1 MIGRIAIEILS
12 NMEENGIYERKSLI
26 TTQRDRMQIAREKE
40 GDFKTKANIAI
51 TRLHKLGLIN
61 RVRRGYYII
70 SELGINTVATR
81 REELS
86 RKINKY
92 MIQSNKNKVI
102 AYKIFKKANEKF
114 WRENIRNIKMNVS
127 ERSLCSSF
135 AQCLKEI
142 IKEENIKGYYADTE
156 YNRNGYMVKTIIN
169 EEREIIEIICDLIVH
184 SRGENVLQ
192 DNLLAI
198 EMKKREN
205 HREIEED
212 KKRLIIM
219 TKDTFF
225 GEIIFEELPRHICRY
240 ALGVYYNIDT
250 QKREIELEYYEH
262 GKKVKGERIIIN
274 NN

>member
-12 NMEENGIYERKSLI
+12 NMEANGIYERKWLI
-26 TTQRDRMQIAREKE
+26 SAQKDRMQITREKE
-40 GDFKTKANIAI
+40 EDFKTKANIAMA
-51 TRLHKLGLIN
+51 RLHKLGLIN

-70 SELGINTVATR
+70 SELGINTVTTQ
-81 REELS
+81 REELV

-92 MIQSNKNKVI
+92 MTQSNKNKVI
-102 AYKIFKKANEKF
+102 AYRIFKKANDRF
-114 WRENIRNIKMNVS
+114 WTENSRNIEMNVS

-142 IKEENIKGYYADTE
+142 MKEESIKGYYADTE
-156 YNRNGYMVKTIIN
+156 YNRNGCMVKTIIN

-219 TKDTFF
+219 TKDTYF

-240 ALGVYYNIDT
+240 ALGIYYNIDT

-262 GKKVKGERIIIN
+262 GKKVREEKKTIDN
-274 NN
+274 N